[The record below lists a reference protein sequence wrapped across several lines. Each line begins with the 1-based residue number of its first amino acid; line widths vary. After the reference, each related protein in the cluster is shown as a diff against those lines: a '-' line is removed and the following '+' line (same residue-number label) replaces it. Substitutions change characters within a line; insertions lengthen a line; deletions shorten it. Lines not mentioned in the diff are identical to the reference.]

1 MCQTIKPLHDMVVIT
16 DEPAQHDSI
25 IEVID
30 SRPSNQGSVIAVGP
44 GRQLGN
50 GRRSPMT
57 VTPGDRVLIGRYAG
71 YRYETDTGTIRL
83 IDINDIVAVL

>member
-1 MCQTIKPLHDMVVIT
+1 MVVIT